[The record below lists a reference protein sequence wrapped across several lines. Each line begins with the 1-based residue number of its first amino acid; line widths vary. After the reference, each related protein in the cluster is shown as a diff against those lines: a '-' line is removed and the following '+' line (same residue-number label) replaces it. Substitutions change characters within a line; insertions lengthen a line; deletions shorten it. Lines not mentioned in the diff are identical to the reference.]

1 VRKREV
7 TNTNI
12 YSQQQKPTNRP
23 NNNNTAENRGT
34 KRRKGKNKKTA
45 KPGKRNREQQR
56 LK

>member
-45 KPGKRNREQQR
+45 KPWKRNREQQR